1 MSGYGI
7 VLSKDDIERMDN
19 DRFNYLKA
27 LINAEKLNPDDDYDS
42 EREIALL
49 TKIALSDLPYYMRN
63 DLVTLLND
71 KTNQD

>member
-1 MSGYGI
+1 MSSYGI
-7 VLSKDDIERMDN
+7 ILTPEDIQRMNN

-42 EREIALL
+42 EREIAIL
-49 TKIALSDLPYYMRN
+49 TKIALSDLPYFMRN

>member
-1 MSGYGI
+1 MGYGI
-7 VLSKDDIERMDN
+7 VLSKEDIERMDN

-27 LINAEKLNPDDDYDS
+27 LINAEKLNPNDDYDN
-42 EREIALL
+42 EIEISLL